1 MEPPRAQE
9 RQLEIEDL
17 LDRNEELEAW
27 NVEFQ
32 HGCRV
37 VPYKSWAEKSRL
49 LKFLEY
55 CMVVSR
61 GIYRSLDSEKREIVL
76 FPKKWSWGK

>member
-1 MEPPRAQE
+1 MGSGTPFAQE

-32 HGCRV
+32 HGQRC
-37 VPYKSWAEKSRL
+37 PLQNWAEKSRL
-49 LKFLEY
+49 VKFLEFI
-55 CMVVSR
+55 
-61 GIYRSLDSEKREIVL
+61 GPWTLRSGEYL
-76 FPKKWSWGK
+76 FPKHFHGESEL

>member
-1 MEPPRAQE
+1 MLRVHEKWSPPYTQE

-27 NVEFQ
+27 NVDFQ
-32 HGCRV
+32 HGSCV

-49 LKFLEY
+49 LKFL
-55 CMVVSR
+55 
-61 GIYRSLDSEKREIVL
+61 
-76 FPKKWSWGK
+76 